1 MLYPCLNASAQN
13 YSVVEASTNGGPKYP
28 IHQTDDTKTITVNN
42 LDYIRL
48 GDCRDGHFV
57 VTDGST
63 KKAMIF
69 DNTGKQTGE
78 LEIRRGLPIFSEGVA
93 LTYLPDNKCVIIG
106 YDGNVLKVLGDDF
119 GSMIKPGFYKR
130 APDKFVD
137 GLAVIQ
143 DNQQKF
149 HFIDTKGN
157 ILSPTL
163 GIHQDCIGSEDI
175 FSPISPRPLVNGRRA
190 YKDLANGLYG
200 YINEKCEV
208 VIPARFLNA
217 LDFSDGLAAV
227 MIKDDNVEKWG
238 FIDTAGNVVINPIYS
253 YKPGDFH
260 EGFATVSKKTGKIV
274 YINKKGEVVSD
285 EYDFAGCFT
294 GGYAVVNHPR
304 SSTALRVI
312 DHDFSVV
319 KELTHAFRFSLNE
332 ISFRR
337 DSYLPNNDMIY
348 RGIEGGTFSP
358 TLEWLYTRTGP
369 FYEDVTYY
377 HIRSNFSR
385 TEEKGYI
392 NRQGEIVV
400 RFIESEF

>member
-42 LDYIRL
+42 LDNIRL

-63 KKAMIF
+63 KKTMIF

-78 LEIRRGLPIFSEGVA
+78 LEIRSGLPIFSEGAA

-119 GSMIKPGFYKR
+119 GSLIKPGFYKR

-149 HFIDTKGN
+149 RFIDTKGN

-163 GIHQDCIGSEDI
+163 GIHQGCIGSDDI
-175 FSPISPRPLVNGRRA
+175 FTPISPRPLVNGRRA

-238 FIDTAGNVVINPIYS
+238 FIDTAGNFVISPIYS

-285 EYDFAGCFT
+285 EYDSAGCFT
-294 GGYAVVNHPR
+294 GGYAVVNHP
-304 SSTALRVI
+304 SNGNALRVI

-319 KELTHAFRFSLNE
+319 KELTHAFRFNLHGSLLTPKC
-332 ISFRR
+332 
-337 DSYLPNNDMIY
+337 YLPGNDMIY
-348 RGIEGGTFSP
+348 RGVNDGTFSP
-358 TLEWLYTRTGP
+358 TLEWLYTKTGP

-377 HIRSNFSR
+377 DTYNRSAK
-385 TEEKGYI
+385 TGEKGYI
-392 NRQGEIVV
+392 NRQGEIIV

>member
-13 YSVVEASTNGGPKYP
+13 YSVVDASTNGGPKYP

-42 LDYIRL
+42 LANIRL

-57 VTDGST
+57 VIDGST
-63 KKAMIF
+63 KKTMIF
-69 DNTGKQTGE
+69 DNTGIQTGE
-78 LEIRRGLPIFSEGVA
+78 LETRRGLPIFSEGAA

-119 GSMIKPGFYKR
+119 DTLEPGFYKN

-143 DNQQKF
+143 DNQQKY

-163 GIHQDCIGSEDI
+163 GIHRDCIGDKDTSR
-175 FSPISPRPLVNGRRA
+175 PISPRPLIDGRRA

-208 VIPARFLNA
+208 VIPARFINA

-238 FIDTAGNVVINPIYS
+238 FIDTAGNFVISPIYS
-253 YKPGDFH
+253 YMPGDFH

-274 YINKKGEVVSD
+274 YIDKKGEVVSD
-285 EYDFAGCFT
+285 EYDIAGCFT
-294 GGYAVVNHPR
+294 GGYAVVNGPR
-304 SSTALRVI
+304 KTSLYVI

-332 ISFRR
+332 YSFRR

-348 RGIEGGTFSP
+348 RGVNGGTFSP

-377 HIRSNFSR
+377 DIFNQS
-385 TEEKGYI
+385 TKEKGYI
-392 NRQGEIVV
+392 NRQGEIIV